1 MELVKKWA
9 KKTGREGE
17 ERVGRDQLNNFLSKI
32 RYAHILVW
40 RAYAALDVDPNWG
53 SALNKIKPAL

>member
-9 KKTGREGE
+9 KKTGREGGRE
-17 ERVGRDQLNNFLSKI
+17 GRVGRDQLNNFLSKI

-40 RAYAALDVDPNWG
+40 RAYAALDVDPN
-53 SALNKIKPAL
+53 

>member
-9 KKTGREGE
+9 KKTGREGGGE
-17 ERVGRDQLNNFLSKI
+17 GRVGRDQLNNFLSKI

-40 RAYAALDVDPNWG
+40 RAYAALDVDPN
-53 SALNKIKPAL
+53 

>member
-9 KKTGREGE
+9 KKTGREGGGE

-32 RYAHILVW
+32 RYAHILAW
-40 RAYAALDVDPNWG
+40 RAYAALDVDPN
-53 SALNKIKPAL
+53 